1 MRIHHLNCGTT
12 RPLGGRLVSG
22 AARPLV
28 FARQVCHCLLIEVD
42 DGLVLVDTRFGLADT
57 AHPERLSRR
66 FRFYSRPVLDP
77 EETAARQVVRLGYQV
92 DDVRHIVLTH
102 LDVDHAGG
110 LGDFPNAKVHL
121 SAAELDAAR
130 RPLTA
135 QERFRYH
142 SAQWAHGPDWVPHST
157 AGDNWLGFSAVRD
170 LPGIPP
176 SVLLIPLA
184 GHTRGHVGVVIDTG
198 GEGHGGSRRWLVHAG
213 DAYFNHGQMERV
225 VSNPPFLTVFQ
236 SLLQADRTTR
246 VHNLHRL
253 KELALAGEADI
264 FCAHDRFELDRARAA
279 QLTGAGAGPLEQ
291 PVTEA

>member
-28 FARQVCHCLLIEVD
+28 FARQVCHCLLIETGN
-42 DGLVLVDTRFGLADT
+42 GLILVDTGFGLGDT
-57 AHPERLSRR
+57 THPERLSRR
-66 FRFYSRPVLDP
+66 FRLYARPVLDP

-135 QERFRYH
+135 KERFRYH
-142 SAQWAHGPDWVPHST
+142 SVQWAHGPDWVPHST
-157 AGDNWLGFSAVRD
+157 AGDNWFGFSAVRD

-176 SVLLIPLA
+176 SILLIPLA

-213 DAYFNHGQMERV
+213 DAYFNHGQMERDPFC
-225 VSNPPFLTVFQ
+225 PPFLTVFQ

-246 VHNLHRL
+246 IHNLDRL
-253 KELALAGEADI
+253 NELALTGEADI
-264 FCAHDRFELDRARAA
+264 FCAHDQFELDRARASHV
-279 QLTGAGAGPLEQ
+279 TGAGAGPFAQ
-291 PVTEA
+291 PVTES